1 MQLGVPERTSNTYKV
16 RWRGMG
22 EIMRWTN
29 LSIRVVSC
37 LFLISVCSAQRGGQV
52 AAYTYPDHDPAV
64 RAAEAESVLHPFW
77 ASQSMDRE
85 PVMFVAQ
92 EAGSAPTATL
102 LFPPDGIMSVTNGDG
117 SVTFKQGIDYIWK
130 PGSRT
135 LNLTPNSNIPFMPKA
150 DLYPPINSNGSYGRT
165 VNGKSGLFF
174 DPSGH
179 KFQSLQMNVTYD
191 HSAPWTG
198 YIPPSTG
205 GQLSHTMAALRNRKR
220 LNIVVLGDSISVGAC
235 ASDFFHGPPF
245 QPPYVGLVLE
255 GLQVEY
261 GDNLIN
267 LINLSVGG
275 KLSSWGVEQATVAA
289 ADHPDLVLLAFGMN
303 DASGDLSGK
312 EYAANIRAIINTIKK
327 SNPNAE
333 FILVATMTAN
343 PHWSNAHQNAYT
355 DYEKALQGMTGPGIA
370 LADVT
375 AIWRNILEG
384 KKFSDLTGNG
394 INHPNDFGYRVYAQ
408 VILSLLK

>member
-1 MQLGVPERTSNTYKV
+1 VT
-16 RWRGMG
+16 
-22 EIMRWTN
+22 
-29 LSIRVVSC
+29 
-37 LFLISVCSAQRGGQV
+37 
-52 AAYTYPDHDPAV
+52 AYTYPDHSPAA
-64 RAAEAESVLHPFW
+64 RTAEAESVLHPFW

-92 EAGSAPTATL
+92 KAGSTPTATL

-117 SVTFKQGIDYIWK
+117 SVTFKAGIDYIWN

-135 LNLTPNSNIPFMPKA
+135 LIFPANSNIPFMA
-150 DLYPPINSNGSYGRT
+150 EAELYPPIDSNGSFGRT
-165 VNGKSGLFF
+165 MDGKSGLFF
-174 DPSGH
+174 NPSGR
-179 KFQSLQMNVTYD
+179 KFQNLQMNVTYG
-191 HSAPWTG
+191 HTAPWRG
-198 YIPPSTG
+198 YVPPSTA
-205 GQLSHTMAALRNRKR
+205 GQLPRTMAALTSKKP
-220 LNIVVLGDSISVGAC
+220 LKIVVLGDSISVGAC

-261 GDNLIN
+261 DDNLIN
-267 LINLSVGG
+267 LVNLSVGG
-275 KLSSWGVEQATVAA
+275 KLSSWGVEQADGAA
-289 ADHPDLVLLAFGMN
+289 AEHPDLVLLAFGMN
-303 DASGDLSGK
+303 DASGDVPGK
-312 EYAANIRAIINTIKK
+312 DYAANIRAIINAIKK

-355 DYEKALQGMTGPGIA
+355 EYEKALRGMTGPGIA

-375 AIWRNILEG
+375 AIWRDILEV
-384 KKFSDLTGNG
+384 KKFIDLTGNG
-394 INHPNDFGYRVYAQ
+394 VNHPNDFGYRVYAQ